1 MAPTDT
7 NPADSSEGDSEKTV
21 PPGAAAVVERLQAAA
36 DLDAV
41 LAIEE
46 ASFNNP
52 TSREW
57 YESELQ
63 RPDVCYVYVLRAA
76 RGASAPAVAGFCAFW
91 KVIDQIHINNLA
103 IHPEA
108 RGRGLGR
115 YLLARVLAE
124 AERLGAPYATLEV
137 RRSNVAACRL
147 YEGAGFRLAGVRT
160 SYYTHPIE
168 DALILSRTGG
178 RVPD

>member
-1 MAPTDT
+1 MDAL
-7 NPADSSEGDSEKTV
+7 
-21 PPGAAAVVERLQAAA
+21 VERLQTPA

-41 LAIEE
+41 LAIED

-52 TSREW
+52 TTRAW

-63 RPDVCYVYVLRAA
+63 RPDVCFMYVIRVD
-76 RGASAPAVAGFCAFW
+76 GGDVAGFCAFW
-91 KVIDQIHINNLA
+91 KVVDQIHINNLA
-103 IHPEA
+103 IHPRF

-115 YLLARVLAE
+115 VLLCEVLREAARMD
-124 AERLGAPYATLEV
+124 APQATLEV
-137 RRSNVAACRL
+137 RRSNEAARRL
-147 YEGAGFRLAGVRT
+147 YERAGFTLAGVRT
-160 SYYTHPIE
+160 SYYTNPIE